1 MKAMID
7 PGHSG
12 PVEPGACAAELRE
25 ADINL
30 AVARFLRAEMK
41 LRGWDAE
48 LTRNGPVGD
57 EELDWRCDKANKEES
72 DVFLSIHCNSCG
84 NTDAEGTETCYFPG
98 STKGLALAEMVQ
110 HYLVDALLTEDRGVK
125 EKNFYVLRYTECP
138 AILVELAFLSN
149 AVDRQMLTDPLE
161 QWRAAAAIATGVEKY
176 FLSESF
182 TAKSL
187 VVE

>member
-12 PVEPGACAAELRE
+12 PVEPGACAAGVHE

-30 AVARFLRAEMK
+30 AVARFLDAEMK

-57 EELDWRCDKANKEES
+57 QELDWRCDKANDGEAN
-72 DVFLSIHCNSCG
+72 VFISIHCNSCA

-98 STKGLALAEMVQ
+98 SSKGLALAETVQ
-110 HYLVDALLTEDRGVK
+110 RYLVDALLTEDRGVK
-125 EKNFYVLRYTECP
+125 EKNFYVLRKTVCP

-176 FLSESF
+176 FFPESF
-182 TAKSL
+182 TPKSL